1 MPLAPR
7 AMLMAVLPAAGFG
20 IGNVFR
26 GLGMHQSHDAI
37 LATLVGGATALL
49 CQLVS
54 QRKLAAA
61 VASLRTADRRG
72 MLLYAAS
79 GTTTMLGSMT
89 GNASMNYLEISIA
102 MLLTYTTPVVVFP
115 ISVFVLKN
123 AEALSLRAVV
133 GTLIVLA
140 GVAVIA
146 LR

>member
-1 MPLAPR
+1 
-7 AMLMAVLPAAGFG
+7 ML
-20 IGNVFR
+20 
-26 GLGMHQSHDAI
+26 
-37 LATLVGGATALL
+37 
-49 CQLVS
+49 
-54 QRKLAAA
+54 
-61 VASLRTADRRG
+61 ASLRTADRRG
-72 MLLYAAS
+72 ILLYAAS
-79 GTTTMLGSMT
+79 GMTTMLGSMT

-123 AEALSLRAVV
+123 TEALSSRAVV